1 MGNTAHLKFRRRI
14 SLTEFHA
21 HLQLASWAIFEDAL
35 ILDGELTDR
44 GSCLRNPAGPQGVVL
59 VQFWYE
65 SRGHISV
72 DHRRGAVGYMVADAM
87 LAWLAKALGGRVFET
102 GTGCYMDLTREHSVY
117 FMDTVR
123 REYAEMVAHYSE
135 HPDPDGVFQGTTLEQ
150 WAQSH
155 KALVEPHFRGK
166 FARFWDHNTDNTK
179 ESE

>member
-21 HLQLASWAIFEDAL
+21 HLQLALSATFGDAL
-35 ILDGELTDR
+35 TLDGELTDK
-44 GSCLRNPAGPQGVVL
+44 GSVLRNPAGPQGVVL

-72 DHRRGAVGYMVADAM
+72 DHRRGAVGYMVTDAM
-87 LAWLAKALGGRVFET
+87 LAWLAKALGGKVFET
-102 GTGCYMDLTREHSVY
+102 GTGGYMDLTREYPVY
-117 FMDTVR
+117 FMDVVR
-123 REYAEMVAHYSE
+123 REYAERVAYYSE

-155 KALVEPHFRGK
+155 KALEKLHFRGK
-166 FARFWDHNTDNTK
+166 FARFW
-179 ESE
+179 EA